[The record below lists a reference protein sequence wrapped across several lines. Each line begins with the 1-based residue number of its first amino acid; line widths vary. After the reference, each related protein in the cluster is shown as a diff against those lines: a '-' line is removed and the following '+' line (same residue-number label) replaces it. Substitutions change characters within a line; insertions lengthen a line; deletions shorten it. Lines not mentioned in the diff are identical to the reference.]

1 MRARFDFE
9 DLVVFRR
16 ALDLLEAT
24 DRLVYSFEGHR
35 RKLAFNMF
43 DAAGSV
49 VYNIAESRGRKTTAD
64 RAHFL
69 DVANGSAHETG
80 AGACIAEHLR
90 IGSPEAR
97 ARVRTLSLE
106 VIAMLTTMT
115 ARIRTPTRRP

>member
-1 MRARFDFE
+1 MRERFDFE

-24 DRLVYSFEGHR
+24 DRLVSSFDGHR
-35 RKLAFNMF
+35 RKLGFNMF

-49 VYNIAESRGRKTTAD
+49 IYNIAESRGRKTRAD

-69 DVANGSAHETG
+69 DMANGSAHETG

-90 IGSPEAR
+90 IGSPDAR
-97 ARVRTLSLE
+97 AHVRSLSLE

-115 ARIRTPTRRP
+115 ARLRTVSRRP